1 MNEAKVPSPS
11 KAGDDGAVEA
21 YHPGEYC
28 RAVRHRLEIEL
39 ELAQAQ
45 AAEEARLAAESEAK
59 LLAKRCADLEA
70 ERVAAMEALKAEA
83 EAREIMERKL
93 RESELELSLMESVL
107 EGAPSHIHYSVPSQ
121 NPRYACIVLR
131 AVA

>member
-107 EGAPSHIHYSVPSQ
+107 EGAPSLI
-121 NPRYACIVLR
+121 RYRAKTHDTRVLC